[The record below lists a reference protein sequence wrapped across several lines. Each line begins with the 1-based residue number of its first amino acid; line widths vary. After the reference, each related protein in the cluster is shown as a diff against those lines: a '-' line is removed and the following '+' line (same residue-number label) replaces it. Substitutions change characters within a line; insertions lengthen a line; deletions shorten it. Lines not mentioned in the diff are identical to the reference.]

1 MKLPSKPLF
10 NNNINTFSMISVRN
24 AFLSLLSL
32 GLFLVGF
39 SLVSAQYIGNPG
51 GAPNNNA
58 NTPIY
63 TNSTIP
69 QTITTDL
76 GIKQSALGS
85 FVFSVL
91 GKSWVDGGV
100 YSAGPVVL
108 SGNVWQGSDGA
119 TSFSGLTTTVVSSLL
134 DIKGNLSVTGTGGTY
149 PGIVKDEALESVP
162 PVTTNNLVCAT
173 SAGVLVRCSNTT
185 PPPPPTEICNDGI
198 DNDGDGDI
206 DAADSDCPAPPVVPP
221 TAVSNCY
228 VVSNAQ
234 GSQHWTLRCDPAKN
248 ADNSDVTQ
256 YEVDFLEYQNNYP
269 TGVWTPEGTYN
280 GAQYCDP
287 LSCVTGYVRVAG
299 VITSGTPFANSLY
312 RIRGINAA
320 GPGPWEYYVGSNIQS
335 FYDSQVTFTENA
347 TFPATALNTT
357 IEWNPIASRLYLDG
371 LAPGGFV
378 IARCSAGGT
387 CFNYPPPGSGQGI
400 SINSNIR
407 IEAVIPYTGSTPT
420 QSTKTYAS
428 MNGTAGDT
436 YMLLHR
442 KPLRAMPSVG
452 STVTL
457 SNLSGYELVDYIT
470 R

>member
-1 MKLPSKPLF
+1 MMHTLKKSK
-10 NNNINTFSMISVRN
+10 TFIQLTIILTLV
-24 AFLSLLSL
+24 L
-32 GLFLVGF
+32 GLV
-39 SLVSAQYIGNPG
+39 
-51 GAPNNNA
+51 
-58 NTPIY
+58 T
-63 TNSTIP
+63 
-69 QTITTDL
+69 
-76 GIKQSALGS
+76 
-85 FVFSVL
+85 
-91 GKSWVDGGV
+91 
-100 YSAGPVVL
+100 
-108 SGNVWQGSDGA
+108 
-119 TSFSGLTTTVVSSLL
+119 VSSLRAAWTEPSATGDARSAMVNRGPVAQVREAGL
-134 DIKGNLSVTGTGGTY
+134 GIGGNLWSTATGNLFNDKITVHQPVDFTGGFYAKNDTGPAAIIHNDLY
-149 PGIVKDEALESVP
+149 AGYALSPGATTATPFVPVSYSLNGNVEA
-162 PVTTNNLVCAT
+162 TNNILIANLAHSGVSTLAPVCTTTEGWLVP
-173 SAGVLVRCSNTT
+173 CSGTT
-185 PPPPPTEICNDGI
+185 TPPTEICNDGI